1 MSLGRTSTPVTPRGA
16 HSGDGLPRSMINRRA
31 RAALS
36 RAAAAAGAVAAVWLT
51 GVLYGNDFSV
61 PTSDVRRFRNVLAIF
76 PHADDETVNCGGALR
91 AWARNGATVTLLVLT
106 NGERGNRRGEV
117 DESLK
122 RTRQAELQRA
132 AGILGISCVIQQDFG
147 DGELHRR
154 LPELAEYLNAQIGT
168 VRPDL
173 VVTYDHAG
181 LYGHFDHVACAEVV
195 SEVLLTKWPDVT
207 LWYVTLP
214 SRVVTLLVKTRQLVT
229 SPGTEAR
236 RTMPTWKVGITNHVF
251 AKLRAWY
258 AYRSQRQAIGRGL
271 GQFFPV
277 SFLISMMQF
286 EYFADARAVTGAAGE
301 STNSRITHRTG
312 SGLHA
317 PRQHL

>member
-1 MSLGRTSTPVTPRGA
+1 MVSPRGA
-16 HSGDGLPRSMINRRA
+16 HFLNGQPGSMTNRPA
-31 RAALS
+31 RAVLF
-36 RAAAAAGAVAAVWLT
+36 RATVAAGAVAAVWLT

-91 AWARNGATVTLLVLT
+91 AWARSGATVTLLVLT

-132 AGILGISCVIQQDFG
+132 AALLGISRVIQQDFG

-154 LPELAEYLNAQIGT
+154 LPELAEYLDVQIGT

-181 LYGHFDHVACAEVV
+181 LYGHFDHVACSEVV
-195 SEVLLTKWPDVT
+195 SEVTLTKWPAVP

-214 SRVVTLLVKTRQLVT
+214 PRVVTLLVRTRQLVT

-236 RTMPTWKVGITNHVF
+236 RTMPTCKVGISGHVV

-286 EYFADARAVTGAAGE
+286 EYFAEARAVTGAVRRA
-301 STNSRITHRTG
+301 NR
-312 SGLHA
+312 
-317 PRQHL
+317 